1 MSPPSS
7 RAHEGRGSVGQP
19 EGLKVRPR
27 AVRAGYSPRPRT
39 AGAPHVA
46 LRPPRQGARSY
57 HCCRIPPPSPE
68 PRAAP
73 AGAAASAAAA
83 AARSAPAPRRS
94 EALTP
99 PSSSLPRALP
109 PSFPRPCDRGRPL
122 GRARPRSLPP
132 PALSPPPPRPRA
144 TTPSRPRPPR
154 ASAVARSRARHARPH
169 SRGHT
174 HPAQACE
181 PPLPLASRW
190 HAPSPRGH
198 TRPHWHAWPARNRP
212 SSGTPSRR
220 PWSPRFTRSP
230 DRGSQKR
237 ARTHTHTHSAG
248 SPRAAGR
255 ALNLPGVAHSH
266 SLSHSASARSPLCTL
281 PHVQAQAASHRLPG
295 IPRAN
300 SRGPPAGISVRR
312 RRARAPRPHFGQGR
326 PAVSVPPVVLPPPA
340 VTPPPSHRHSH
351 PLSGGKGA
359 ICPRDPGWTRL
370 GTKTLTSHQ
379 VSSDTPLLPCPSS
392 PPPSAPDPR
401 PRERPPPGLRG
412 VGRVRP
418 LCLDGQCQSARA
430 RVWRWRFAPRAFLF
444 AAWASEG
451 RVCSL
456 HSPPGLRSGDNMG
469 D

>member
-122 GRARPRSLPP
+122 GRARPRSPPP

-198 TRPHWHAWPARNRP
+198 TRPHWHAWPARSRP

-220 PWSPRFTRSP
+220 GPRASRAALTAGLKNARAPTPTPTPRDPPGPLGAHSTSP
-230 DRGSQKR
+230 GSLI
-237 ARTHTHTHSAG
+237 HTHSLTQ
-248 SPRAAGR
+248 PR
-255 ALNLPGVAHSH
+255 PGLRCAHSH
-266 SLSHSASARSPLCTL
+266 TFRPRL
-281 PHVQAQAASHRLPG
+281 PRTDRLPG

-444 AAWASEG
+444 AAWAFEG

>member
-198 TRPHWHAWPARNRP
+198 TRPHWHAWPARSRP

-281 PHVQAQAASHRLPG
+281 PHVQAQAASHRPTPWHTQGQLSGSSRWHLCEKKESPSPQAPLWAG
-295 IPRAN
+295 TASRLRP
-300 SRGPPAGISVRR
+300 SRGPTAPSSDPSSQSQTFTPLERR
-312 RRARAPRPHFGQGR
+312 EGGYLPLRPWMDQTGNQDPH
-326 PAVSVPPVVLPPPA
+326 LPP
-340 VTPPPSHRHSH
+340 
-351 PLSGGKGA
+351 
-359 ICPRDPGWTRL
+359 
-370 GTKTLTSHQ
+370 
-379 VSSDTPLLPCPSS
+379 
-392 PPPSAPDPR
+392 
-401 PRERPPPGLRG
+401 
-412 VGRVRP
+412 
-418 LCLDGQCQSARA
+418 
-430 RVWRWRFAPRAFLF
+430 
-444 AAWASEG
+444 
-451 RVCSL
+451 SL
-456 HSPPGLRSGDNMG
+456 Q
-469 D
+469 

>member
-1 MSPPSS
+1 M
-7 RAHEGRGSVGQP
+7 
-19 EGLKVRPR
+19 
-27 AVRAGYSPRPRT
+27 T
-39 AGAPHVA
+39 AGARSAARA
-46 LRPPRQGARSY
+46 LAPLPLPPCLPRLRGRAPRPPPG
-57 HCCRIPPPSPE
+57 HG
-68 PRAAP
+68 PRAP
-73 AGAAASAAAA
+73 PLWH
-83 AARSAPAPRRS
+83 APAPGTRGPTRAGTLTLRRPVS
-94 EALTP
+94 P
-99 PSSSLPRALP
+99 HSHWPRA
-109 PSFPRPCDRGRPL
+109 GTH
-122 GRARPRSLPP
+122 PP
-132 PALSPPPPRPRA
+132 PAGTLARTGTRGPLAVALPRERPPDGRG
-144 TTPSRPRPPR
+144 PR
-154 ASAVARSRARHARPH
+154 ASRAALTAGLKNARAPTPTPTPRDPPGPLGAH
-169 SRGHT
+169 ST
-174 HPAQACE
+174 
-181 PPLPLASRW
+181 
-190 HAPSPRGH
+190 SP
-198 TRPHWHAWPARNRP
+198 
-212 SSGTPSRR
+212 
-220 PWSPRFTRSP
+220 
-230 DRGSQKR
+230 GSLI
-237 ARTHTHTHSAG
+237 HTHSLTQ
-248 SPRAAGR
+248 PR
-255 ALNLPGVAHSH
+255 PGLRCAHSH
-266 SLSHSASARSPLCTL
+266 TFRPRL
-281 PHVQAQAASHRLPG
+281 PRTDRLPG

-444 AAWASEG
+444 AAWAFEG